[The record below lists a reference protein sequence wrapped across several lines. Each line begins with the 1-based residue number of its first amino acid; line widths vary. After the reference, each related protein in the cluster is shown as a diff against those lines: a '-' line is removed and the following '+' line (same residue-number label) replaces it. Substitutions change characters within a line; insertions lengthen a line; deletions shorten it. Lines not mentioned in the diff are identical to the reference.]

1 MVSGTLKIT
10 EPGETSLKYPK
21 SVAYIISNEFCERF
35 NYYGM
40 RTILVLYLT
49 SKLQYDKDTS
59 TVLFHVFTMLVYLC
73 PLVGAIVA
81 DSWLGKFRTILYLS
95 IVYAIGGVIVSL
107 GAVPIITLPRE
118 HVTIVGLVL
127 IAIGTGGIKPCVSAF
142 GGDQFKLPEQAQQL
156 ATFFSLFYFAI
167 NAGSMISTSLT
178 PILREDVHCFGD
190 KDCFSLAFGV
200 PAFLMLISVVIFV
213 AGRRLYVMKPP
224 AGNMIFGVSQC
235 VVEAIGGWRRNRK
248 LDKREHW
255 LDYAEP
261 VVGRKMVEET
271 KTLLK
276 ILVLFLPFPIFW
288 ALFDQQGSRW
298 TFQATRMDGEILG
311 FTVKPDQMQVINPF
325 LILGFIPLFDYVLY
339 PILSTCGIKRPLQ
352 KLTLGGLLAAT
363 AFLLSAFVELKLEMV
378 EPELPGDMTSQ
389 LRIYNG
395 MPCRYRFDTDLP
407 MPDFK
412 KETHLTSLG
421 VWEEKNIVAP
431 QMISYK
437 FNAHA
442 VDAVCPGISGEL
454 NIIPEKAVSY
464 FIAEDRMHEFED
476 NPEKPK
482 LGNPV
487 IRVLLN
493 VPRLQG
499 NFSLTDSADVTTP
512 VEVLNATQVITVARG
527 EVILTF
533 NDLPVVNVTA
543 RAGGAYVILANGNVR
558 DGFNSEVHI
567 VTQPNS
573 VHIMWQ
579 LPQIM
584 VITAAEIMFSI
595 TGLEFSFTQ
604 APQSMKSVLQACW
617 LLSVAIG
624 NMLVVVIAK
633 SKFFESQAA
642 EFTLFAGLMAVDM
655 FIFMLLAMNYK
666 YAEPAEDVEEGD
678 KPDSAPDPSIPPT
691 TPRMPPPV
699 VPHQAYTVI
708 PSLQQQQQPQLSSP
722 ENSNLAPNLLT
733 YSSGP
738 EETAQRFSLAS
749 MFNTNNNRRRSTQN
763 GISNQAC
770 DNNEQQ

>member
-10 EPGETSLKYPK
+10 EPGEKPLKYPK

-35 NYYGM
+35 NYYGL

-49 SKLQYDKDTS
+49 SKLQYDNDTS
-59 TVLFHVFTMLVYLC
+59 TVLFHIFTMMVYLC
-73 PLVGAIVA
+73 PLVGAVVA

-107 GAVPIITLPRE
+107 GAVPIVKLPRE

-142 GGDQFKLPEQAQQL
+142 GGDQFKLPEQTKQL

-167 NAGSMISTSLT
+167 NAGSVISTSLT

-200 PAFLMLISVVIFV
+200 PALLMLISVVIFV
-213 AGRRLYVMKPP
+213 AGKRLYAMKPP
-224 AGNMIFGVSQC
+224 AGNMIFGVAQC
-235 VVEAIGGWRRNRK
+235 IVKAVGGWRRNRK
-248 LDKREHW
+248 LERRDHW

-261 VVGRKMVEET
+261 AVGRKLVEET

-298 TFQATRMDGEILG
+298 TFQATRMDGEIFG

-339 PILSTCGIKRPLQ
+339 PILDTCGIRRPLQ

-363 AFLLSAFVELKLEMV
+363 AFLLSAFVELKLERV
-378 EPELPGDMTSQ
+378 EPKLPGNMTSQ

-407 MPDFK
+407 MPNFK
-412 KETHLTSLG
+412 NETHLTSLG
-421 VWEEKNIVAP
+421 LWEEKNITAS
-431 QMISYK
+431 QMMSYK
-437 FNAHA
+437 FNANA
-442 VDAVCPGISGEL
+442 VDAACPGISGEL
-454 NIIPEKAVSY
+454 NITPEKAVSY
-464 FIAEDRMHEFED
+464 FIAEDRLHEFED

-527 EVILTF
+527 EVILTC

-543 RAGGAYVILANGNVR
+543 RSGGAYVILTQGNMR
-558 DGFNSEVHI
+558 DGFKSEVHI

-579 LPQIM
+579 LPQII

-624 NMLVVVIAK
+624 NMLVVVVAK
-633 SKFFESQAA
+633 AKFFESQAA
-642 EFTLFAGLMAVDM
+642 EFTLFASLMVVDM
-655 FIFMLLAMNYK
+655 FVFMLLAMNYK
-666 YAEPAEDVEEGD
+666 YVEPVQDVEEGD
-678 KPDSAPDPSIPPT
+678 KSESKMNPSVPLT
-691 TPRMPPPV
+691 TSKMPPSV
-699 VPHQAYTVI
+699 KPHQAYTV
-708 PSLQQQQQPQLSSP
+708 LSSQEQERP
-722 ENSNLAPNLLT
+722 STSLPANSNLSPNLLVA
-733 YSSGP
+733 SP
-738 EETAQRFSLAS
+738 EQTTRRFSLAS
-749 MFNTNNNRRRSTQN
+749 MFSTNNRRRSTQN
-763 GISNQAC
+763 GVTNPAY
-770 DNNEQQ
+770 DNNEKPNSQ